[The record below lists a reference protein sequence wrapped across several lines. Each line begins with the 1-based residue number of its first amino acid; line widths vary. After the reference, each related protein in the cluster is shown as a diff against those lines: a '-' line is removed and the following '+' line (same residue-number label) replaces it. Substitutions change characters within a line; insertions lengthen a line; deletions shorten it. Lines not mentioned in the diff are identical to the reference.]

1 MSRTTR
7 LLAPV
12 TVAVAAAF
20 TLAACGSDAN
30 DAGSPA
36 TPMMSGSMPGMD
48 HTSASPAS
56 PETGAGEHNDA
67 DVAFAT
73 GMIPHHGQAV
83 TMSDLALKKATSAEV
98 KRLATAIKAAQSP
111 EITTMSG
118 WLTAWG
124 LPVPDPAMAGTGHD
138 MPMTGMMSE
147 QEMKDLS
154 AAGGAAFD
162 RMWVQLMIKH
172 HQGAVTMAR
181 TEQTGGQYQA
191 AIALA
196 KQIETGQTKE
206 ITSMQGL
213 LKTLGG

>member
-1 MSRTTR
+1 MKHVSRR
-7 LLAPV
+7 IAIPLVLA
-12 TVAVAAAF
+12 
-20 TLAACGSDAN
+20 LALAGCGDDN
-30 DAGSPA
+30 DTSG
-36 TPMMSGSMPGMD
+36 TPSSSSTMGSMPGMD
-48 HTSASPAS
+48 QSSQTPTPA
-56 PETGAGEHNDA
+56 ADHNDA
-67 DVAFAT
+67 DAAFAT

-138 MPMTGMMSE
+138 MPTTGMMSE

>member
-1 MSRTTR
+1 MKHVSRR
-7 LLAPV
+7 IAIPLVLA
-12 TVAVAAAF
+12 
-20 TLAACGSDAN
+20 LALAGCGDDN
-30 DAGSPA
+30 DTSGTPSSPS
-36 TPMMSGSMPGMD
+36 TMGSMPGMD
-48 HTSASPAS
+48 QSSQTPTPA
-56 PETGAGEHNDA
+56 ADHNDA
-67 DVAFAT
+67 DAAFAT